1 MQYRITFADGR
12 TQDVEGDDASVETT
26 GAVVILRDV
35 LVIGRPR
42 RIVAARFSAGQGVQ
56 SVDLLQE

>member
-1 MQYRITFADGR
+1 MQYRVTFIDGR

-26 GAVVILRDV
+26 GAVVIHRDV

-42 RIVAARFSAGQGVQ
+42 RIVAARFSASQGVQ
-56 SVDLLQE
+56 SVDVLQD